1 MRLFFFNESDAK
13 GAPARGV
20 RQKVG
25 FQLLSFHTQVLA
37 MGWDSGPIRRLAG
50 MGRRYMGAE
59 GVRTNLLSKTLAA
72 LAPRM
77 WTALPMV
84 RSALFISLLMLS
96 VPLQVAAVD
105 FTVVGTST
113 YDGVPLSANITAV
126 VTNDPTTF
134 DGGLTDIDAILVI
147 QVTNTSLLSTD
158 PLAVAKGWADPI
170 ITEFEFNVPE
180 GSDLDPTKVGLS
192 EVRRDV
198 GVDADGNVDAVPE
211 TDVETANLGET
222 VVPSDYT
229 LDLRPNFPMNI
240 NVTLSLEGE
249 RGMDRGIVNKDAEE
263 EVASDWI
270 LSPVAPSFSSSMVLC
285 LVLTSTSSTL
295 PVWM

>member
-1 MRLFFFNESDAK
+1 MRLFLFNESDAK
-13 GAPARGV
+13 GALARGV
-20 RQKVG
+20 RQMVG

-77 WTALPMV
+77 WAALPMV

-96 VPLQVAAVD
+96 IPLQAAAVD

-113 YDGVPLSANITAV
+113 DDGAPLIADITAV
-126 VTNDPTTF
+126 VTYDPTTF
-134 DGGLTDIDAILVI
+134 GGGLTDIDAILFI

-170 ITEFEFNVPE
+170 ITEFGFNVPE
-180 GSDLDPTKVGLS
+180 GSDLDPTKVVLS
-192 EVRRDV
+192 EVRQDV
-198 GVDADGNVDAVPE
+198 GVDADGNADAVPE
-211 TDVETANLGET
+211 TNVGTANLGKT

-229 LDLRPNFPMNI
+229 LD
-240 NVTLSLEGE
+240 
-249 RGMDRGIVNKDAEE
+249 
-263 EVASDWI
+263 
-270 LSPVAPSFSSSMVLC
+270 
-285 LVLTSTSSTL
+285 
-295 PVWM
+295 

>member
-1 MRLFFFNESDAK
+1 LRLFLFNESDAK
-13 GAPARGV
+13 GALARGV
-20 RQKVG
+20 RQMVG

-113 YDGVPLSANITAV
+113 YDGAPLSADITAV

-170 ITEFEFNVPE
+170 ITEFGFNVPE

-211 TDVETANLGET
+211 TDVKTANLGET
-222 VVPSDYT
+222 VVPVDYT
-229 LDLRPNFPMNI
+229 LDFSPNFPMNI

-263 EVASDWI
+263 VVGSDWI

-295 PVWM
+295 SVWM